1 MLRVDGL
8 EVGYKDLQVVWGIS
22 FEVPERS
29 VVGILGHNGAGKT
42 TTLLALCG
50 LLPVKAGSVW
60 FRDESLVG
68 MRPHDIVEL
77 GVVMVP
83 EERSTFATLTVEE
96 NLELGAYAHR
106 ARDAADRT
114 RAEVL
119 EIFPR
124 LAERRS
130 QRVATLSG
138 GERQMLAIGKALMAR
153 PELLILDEP
162 SLGLA
167 PIVVEQM
174 FDVLE
179 RIRESGVSV
188 LMVEQNVG
196 LTLDIVD
203 HAYIVELGAIVA
215 EGTGSEL
222 ATDPR
227 IAGATLGL

>member
-1 MLRVDGL
+1 MLRVEAL
-8 EVGYKDLQVVWGIS
+8 EVAYRDLQVVWGIS
-22 FEVPERS
+22 FDVAEHS
-29 VVGILGHNGAGKT
+29 AVGILGHNGAGKT
-42 TTLLALCG
+42 TTLLAICG
-50 LLPVKAGSVW
+50 LLPVKAGSVR
-60 FRDESLVG
+60 FRDQSLIG

-96 NLELGAYAHR
+96 NLELGAYARR
-106 ARDAADRT
+106 ARDTASRT

-130 QRVATLSG
+130 QRAGTLSG
-138 GERQMLAIGKALMAR
+138 GERQMLAIGKALMAK
-153 PELLILDEP
+153 PELLILDEL

-167 PIVVEQM
+167 PIIVEQM
-174 FDVLE
+174 FEVIE
-179 RIRESGVSV
+179 RIRAAGVAV

-196 LTLDIVD
+196 MTLDIID
-203 HAYIVELGAIVA
+203 HAYILELGAILA
-215 EGTGSEL
+215 DGTGSEL
-222 ATDPR
+222 AADPR

>member
-1 MLRVDGL
+1 MLRVEAL
-8 EVGYKDLQVVWGIS
+8 EVAYKDLQVVWGVS
-22 FEVPERS
+22 FDVPEHS

-42 TTLLALCG
+42 TTLLAVCG
-50 LLPVKAGSVW
+50 LLPVKAGSVR
-60 FRDESLVG
+60 FRDRSLVG

-96 NLELGAYAHR
+96 NLELGAYARR
-106 ARDAADRT
+106 ARGAAGRT

-124 LAERRS
+124 LGERRS
-130 QRVATLSG
+130 QRVGTLSG

-167 PIVVEQM
+167 PIIVEQM
-174 FDVLE
+174 FEVVE
-179 RIRESGVSV
+179 RIRAAGVAV

-196 LTLDIVD
+196 MTLDIVD
-203 HAYIVELGAIVA
+203 HAYLLELGSIVA

-222 ATDPR
+222 AADPR